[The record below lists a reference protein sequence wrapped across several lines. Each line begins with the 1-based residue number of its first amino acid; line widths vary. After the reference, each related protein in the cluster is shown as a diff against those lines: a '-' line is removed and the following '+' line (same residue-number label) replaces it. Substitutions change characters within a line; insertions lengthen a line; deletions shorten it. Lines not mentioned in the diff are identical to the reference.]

1 MALYKARLWLI
12 TATPPLL
19 CVVTRYKSWRINLSY
34 TESRF
39 FFFLFLSSEVNFPS
53 WTTLTELWHVLLSSC
68 HHYTKPLS
76 GLFYWI
82 CLENILFIWTHELII
97 KASLLGTLCWNV
109 YSLIQG
115 WTVLTYKVDVKG
127 HKLGSSLE
135 ADWWLWTD
143 LGTVCCCRHH
153 AVFQK
158 IHHQRKARSVSL
170 ACKTARSKL
179 PLLKLINRGVNSTV
193 MNYIE
198 MFLLFW

>member
-109 YSLIQG
+109 YSLIH
-115 WTVLTYKVDVKG
+115 LDR
-127 HKLGSSLE
+127 
-135 ADWWLWTD
+135 TD
-143 LGTVCCCRHH
+143 LQSRREGPQIGQFIGGRLMIVNWPRH
-153 AVFQK
+153 
-158 IHHQRKARSVSL
+158 SVLLPPPCSL
-170 ACKTARSKL
+170 SK
-179 PLLKLINRGVNSTV
+179 NSPS
-193 MNYIE
+193 E
-198 MFLLFW
+198 KGSLCFASL